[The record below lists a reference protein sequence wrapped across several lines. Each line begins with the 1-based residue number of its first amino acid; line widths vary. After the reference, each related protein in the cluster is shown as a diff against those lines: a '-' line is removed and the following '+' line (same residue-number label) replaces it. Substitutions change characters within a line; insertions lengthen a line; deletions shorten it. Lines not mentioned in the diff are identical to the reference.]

1 MTYTDDQATLGDRIV
16 AAREARDQSQTQ
28 LAQRLGVRA
37 RTLRDWEND
46 RAEPRANRMQ
56 MLAAMLGVS
65 LRWLMT
71 GEGEDPKG
79 PDLTDPMP
87 TVSAGVLA
95 ELRSLRLAH
104 LAMAE
109 RLERLETSLRQPEH
123 ALSQHPFPD
132 ATDA

>member
-1 MTYTDDQATLGDRIV
+1 MTDLTYTDDQATLGDRIV
-16 AAREARDQSQTQ
+16 AAREARGLSSAE

-71 GEGEDPKG
+71 GEGEEPALAA
-79 PDLTDPMP
+79 PPAIPAALP
-87 TVSAGVLA
+87 GVLA
-95 ELRSLRLAH
+95 ELRSLRQAH
-104 LAMAE
+104 LAMAD
-109 RLERLETSLRQPEH
+109 RLERLEAGLRQAPPAEREP
-123 ALSQHPFPD
+123 AD
-132 ATDA
+132 V

>member
-1 MTYTDDQATLGDRIV
+1 MTDLTYTDDQATLGDRIV
-16 AAREARDQSQTQ
+16 AAREARGLSSAL

-71 GEGEDPKG
+71 GEGDEPALAAA
-79 PDLTDPMP
+79 PAIPAALP
-87 TVSAGVLA
+87 GVLA
-95 ELRSLRLAH
+95 ELRSLRQAH
-104 LAMAE
+104 LAMAD
-109 RLERLETSLRQPEH
+109 RLERLESSLRQEPAPMEP
-123 ALSQHPFPD
+123 ANV
-132 ATDA
+132 

>member
-1 MTYTDDQATLGDRIV
+1 MTPIAYTDDQATLGDRIV
-16 AAREARDQSQTQ
+16 AAREARGQSLAE

-56 MLAAMLGVS
+56 MLAAMLGLS

-71 GEGEDPKG
+71 GEGEDPVAFVA
-79 PDLTDPMP
+79 P
-87 TVSAGVLA
+87 SAVAPGVLA
-95 ELRSLRLAH
+95 ELRSLRLSH

-109 RLERLETSLRQPEH
+109 RLERLEASLRHDQT
-123 ALSQHPFPD
+123 ALDEPAD
-132 ATDA
+132 V